1 MFLINIKLF
10 NFFNDPHVSNFDR
23 TDCLAGCEERWG
35 PCGREVDGRRVIFMG
50 PLDGSDPS
58 REETCDRWKLIF
70 MYHSVYLCSLEVDV
84 KNKTV
89 ARPFGTRANK
99 QQTTFLTF

>member
-1 MFLINIKLF
+1 VN
-10 NFFNDPHVSNFDR
+10 
-23 TDCLAGCEERWG
+23 
-35 PCGREVDGRRVIFMG
+35 GRRVIFMG

-99 QQTTFLTF
+99 QTNAYAGARSLRLAPTRAQAHAL

>member
-1 MFLINIKLF
+1 
-10 NFFNDPHVSNFDR
+10 
-23 TDCLAGCEERWG
+23 
-35 PCGREVDGRRVIFMG
+35 VDGRRVIFMG

-89 ARPFGTRANK
+89 ARPLGTKGRVQTNK
-99 QQTTFLTF
+99 QTTSTTTSTTTMPMQQQ

>member
-1 MFLINIKLF
+1 
-10 NFFNDPHVSNFDR
+10 
-23 TDCLAGCEERWG
+23 
-35 PCGREVDGRRVIFMG
+35 
-50 PLDGSDPS
+50 
-58 REETCDRWKLIF
+58 

-99 QQTTFLTF
+99 QTNKQTTTMAIVVYSEKHFCYYCNKSRMLGRKTCDNFF